1 MNPREEGRLA
11 AAVERLSKEITAGY
25 SMVEKRLDRVEKR
38 FDRLEMRFDRLE
50 NRFDRLETGIDGV
63 DQRFVD
69 VENNFDNKFLGAVKW
84 VGVVTGTII
93 LAGGFAIWA
102 LIGVIWMFID
112 K

>member
-1 MNPREEGRLA
+1 MDPREEGRLA
-11 AAVERLSKEITAGY
+11 AALERLSKEITAGY

-50 NRFDRLETGIDGV
+50 TGIDGV

-69 VENNFDNKFLGAVKW
+69 VENNFDNKFLSAVKW